1 MPKALWY
8 PWNCLPKNN
17 VLLSNFIKPTNTFR
31 MCLCVDNC
39 WCGEKCML
47 IFCNCTGN
55 GYVNKFEEKELV
67 GYCLFYG
74 SK

>member
-1 MPKALWY
+1 
-8 PWNCLPKNN
+8 
-17 VLLSNFIKPTNTFR
+17 
-31 MCLCVDNC
+31 
-39 WCGEKCML
+39 ML

-55 GYVNKFEEKELV
+55 GYVNEFEENELV

>member
-1 MPKALWY
+1 
-8 PWNCLPKNN
+8 
-17 VLLSNFIKPTNTFR
+17 
-31 MCLCVDNC
+31 
-39 WCGEKCML
+39 ML